1 MIFAGYFAR
10 RIEPRP
16 DLLKASGVREICS
29 VSECISSGAEGWI
42 SAWRHNGFGW
52 FNSVA
57 DALGVVPEPRQAEFR
72 LFAYRIHP
80 EVFRGRQRTAFTV
93 PDDVRPEPLP
103 DAFRSLGFDSASKS
117 SEQAMSLECSPL
129 SCNGLASEL
138 PVNEH
143 CLFPTLEAALAG
155 AARFAAEQP
164 EPGEY
169 YVVEV
174 LEGPRIDPSRSTNAD
189 RAIT

>member
-1 MIFAGYFAR
+1 MILAGYFAR
-10 RIEPRP
+10 RIEPKP
-16 DLLKASGVREICS
+16 DLLDASGVREICS

-52 FNSVA
+52 FNRMA
-57 DALGVVPEPRQAEFR
+57 DAIGVVPEPRQAEYR

-80 EVFRGRQRTAFTV
+80 EVFRGSQRTALIV

-103 DAFRSLGFDSASKS
+103 NAF
-117 SEQAMSLECSPL
+117 ECSPL

-155 AARFAAEQP
+155 AARFAVEQP

-174 LEGPRIDPSRSTNAD
+174 FEGPRIEPSRSTNAE
-189 RAIT
+189 RAST